1 MKRRASAA
9 GPALL
14 LRGHRLGRS
23 RQLTSP
29 RLPPRR
35 RSRESRRTVIGIDA
49 EDLLA
54 FPENTDPPLPTD
66 AKETQS
72 GSSPGHRG
80 HSPTHSSIITSSVTA
95 DAVKRLAKQTGFDL
109 VGITSAE
116 PTLESLFYPEWL
128 KRGFAGDMR
137 YLEGRRGEMRSD
149 PKSLLPSAKSV
160 ISIGLVYNTEDPY
173 STEVSCGDRGWISR
187 YAWGEDY
194 HQVIRQKLDRLVELI
209 HDEVRAFDYK
219 VCVDTAPL
227 LERA

>member
-1 MKRRASAA
+1 M
-9 GPALL
+9 
-14 LRGHRLGRS
+14 
-23 RQLTSP
+23 
-29 RLPPRR
+29 
-35 RSRESRRTVIGIDA
+35 
-49 EDLLA
+49 
-54 FPENTDPPLPTD
+54 
-66 AKETQS
+66 
-72 GSSPGHRG
+72 
-80 HSPTHSSIITSSVTA
+80 TA

-173 STEVSCGDRGWISR
+173 STEVSCEDRGWISR

-194 HQVIRQKLDRLVELI
+194 HQVIRRKLNRLGELI
-209 HDEVRAFDYK
+209 HDEVGAFDYE

-227 LERA
+227 LERAYAHQAGLGWIGKNTCLINQQLGS